1 MAVEPRDLPS
11 DDHLDE
17 IVSVLDIVRS
27 GFARTKPE
35 IARHTGL
42 GRNMVTQ
49 RVNQLLAIGLIEEQ
63 GLAASSGGR
72 NPRALRFRGDAGQ
85 VLVAHLGATH
95 FSAGSADLQG
105 NITAQ
110 HREPCEVAD
119 GPKIVLDRVCDVFD
133 RLLSQH
139 PGDVWGIGVGLPG
152 PVDFSSARTIAPPIM
167 PGWDRYDVRG
177 HLVDRFGSAV
187 WVDNDV
193 NLMAIGEVRD
203 GLARGQQNLVYIK
216 IGTGVG
222 AGLISNGQIHRGA
235 QGCAGDIGHIRA
247 LPDSTVPCRCGQ
259 LGCLEALSGAAAL
272 LDQAQQA
279 GKEGR
284 SNFLSGI
291 VNDGRTVTLSDIS
304 DALARGDTVMRGLMV
319 SAAQLVADAAARI
332 VNFYNPGL
340 ILIGGSVAH
349 IGDIYLS
356 AIRQTVA
363 ARSLP
368 LATRDL
374 QIGRSPQESNPGL
387 TGGAFMVI
395 DELLSRDRI
404 GRWIQQR
411 TPVGRPDLVS

>member
-11 DDHLDE
+11 DNHLDE
-17 IVSVLDIVRS
+17 IVSILDIVRS

-85 VLVAHLGATH
+85 VLVAHLGAMH
-95 FSAGSADLQG
+95 FSAGCADLQG

-203 GLARGQQNLVYIK
+203 GLARGQQNMVYIK

-222 AGLISNGQIHRGA
+222 AGLISNGRSIA
-235 QGCAGDIGHIRA
+235 ELRA
-247 LPDSTVPCRCGQ
+247 VPET
-259 LGCLEALSGAAAL
+259 LATSALSRTPPSLAAAGSWGVLRRWRVRPHSSIRRSKPARKGAAT
-272 LDQAQQA
+272 
-279 GKEGR
+279 
-284 SNFLSGI
+284 F
-291 VNDGRTVTLSDIS
+291 
-304 DALARGDTVMRGLMV
+304 
-319 SAAQLVADAAARI
+319 SAASSTMAAR
-332 VNFYNPGL
+332 
-340 ILIGGSVAH
+340 
-349 IGDIYLS
+349 
-356 AIRQTVA
+356 
-363 ARSLP
+363 
-368 LATRDL
+368 
-374 QIGRSPQESNPGL
+374 
-387 TGGAFMVI
+387 
-395 DELLSRDRI
+395 
-404 GRWIQQR
+404 
-411 TPVGRPDLVS
+411 

>member
-1 MAVEPRDLPS
+1 MAVEPRNLPS

-17 IVSVLDIVRS
+17 IVSILDIVRS

-85 VLVAHLGATH
+85 VLVAHLGAMH
-95 FSAGSADLQG
+95 FSAGCADLQG

-110 HREPCEVAD
+110 HREPSEIAD

-187 WVDNDV
+187 WVDRRV
-193 NLMAIGEVRD
+193 AV
-203 GLARGQQNLVYIK
+203 ARSHRPRRPRPAEWHRWLVLS
-216 IGTGVG
+216 VE
-222 AGLISNGQIHRGA
+222 RV
-235 QGCAGDIGHIRA
+235 A
-247 LPDSTVPCRCGQ
+247 LPPHHQQWSPLTAAYVDQQEVCGTSDFEI
-259 LGCLEALSGAAAL
+259 GCGYVKQVEIVG
-272 LDQAQQA
+272 DD
-279 GKEGR
+279 R
-284 SNFLSGI
+284 SNRR
-291 VNDGRTVTLSDIS
+291 NR
-304 DALARGDTVMRGLMV
+304 
-319 SAAQLVADAAARI
+319 
-332 VNFYNPGL
+332 
-340 ILIGGSVAH
+340 
-349 IGDIYLS
+349 
-356 AIRQTVA
+356 
-363 ARSLP
+363 
-368 LATRDL
+368 
-374 QIGRSPQESNPGL
+374 
-387 TGGAFMVI
+387 
-395 DELLSRDRI
+395 
-404 GRWIQQR
+404 
-411 TPVGRPDLVS
+411 